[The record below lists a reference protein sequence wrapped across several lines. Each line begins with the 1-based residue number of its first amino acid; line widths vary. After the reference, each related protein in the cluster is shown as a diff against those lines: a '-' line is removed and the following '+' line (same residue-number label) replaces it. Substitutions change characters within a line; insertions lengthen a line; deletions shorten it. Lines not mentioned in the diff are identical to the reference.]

1 MIETLIN
8 EGKSEID
15 KSVKYNNSNNHITP
29 LSLALSSPN
38 YKEVVRISQNF
49 LRILLI
55 FSKKF
60 SIDSIISKSWL
71 FNQQS

>member
-38 YKEVVRISQNF
+38 YKEVVRFSQNF
-49 LRILLI
+49 PN
-55 FSKKF
+55 FF
-60 SIDSIISKSWL
+60 
-71 FNQQS
+71 